1 MEIQNIS
8 VTGFVFCCFL
18 LLISFA
24 VSYYLK
30 LGVIRYITVIMSRM
44 AFQLFLIGMLL
55 TVVFDINSSAVNLVW
70 VFVMLCFASYTIL
83 DSADLRVKTFIGP
96 LFLLFSASNIFVL
109 LYFDAFVI
117 ELENLFEARY
127 LIPIAG
133 MLAGNSLRANIVGLN
148 DLYRSVS
155 TNEHRYLY
163 RLGLGATRQE
173 ALLPH
178 IRESMNS
185 ALRPTFANM
194 ATMGIV
200 FLPGMMTG
208 QILAGA
214 SPILAIKYQ
223 ITIMI
228 AIFVT
233 TILGVLICLMVF
245 VRLGFDE
252 FHILKPDLSKIKK

>member
-1 MEIQNIS
+1 MEIQDIS
-8 VTGFVFCCFL
+8 TMGFIFCCFL

-24 VSYYLK
+24 VSHYLK
-30 LGVIRYITVIMSRM
+30 LGLIRYITIVTSRM

-55 TVVFDINSSAVNLVW
+55 TVAFDVNNSIFNIVW

-83 DSADLRVKTFIGP
+83 DSADLRVGTFIGP
-96 LFLLFSASNIFVL
+96 LFLFFSVSNILVL

-117 ELENLFEARY
+117 ELDNLFEARY

-173 ALLPH
+173 ALLPY

-200 FLPGMMTG
+200 FLPGIMTG

-233 TILGVLICLMVF
+233 TMLGVMICLLVF
-245 VRLGFDE
+245 TNRGFDE
-252 FHILKPDLSKIKK
+252 FQILKPDLSKIKK